1 MKNLKKLA
9 LTVLLIQVVSTAYA
23 DDSFEFVKEGDKFI
37 IKADNCKTIKE
48 QISKLS
54 EWSEW
59 SGRGACAQA
68 KGAPW
73 YKFSDDCKA
82 DVTTCLPEHVKKY
95 HGIHPDLSGPNCW
108 NLSLVMSDL
117 LPHLRYSSPEEM
129 NFFMAPP
136 LCRALN
142 NGEERRP
149 GDVGAIRTGRG
160 EEVHG
165 FIYVSDEMSYSKNGF
180 SNQSPY
186 ELQTLNK
193 VYEVY
198 GIDDADPKCL
208 ANQMASSCSVGVDYF
223 RCSSM
228 KEYLEE
234 VAKEEPQKKTQQ
246 VIPYIDN
253 LDCLASNMAFD
264 RTTLLNETV
273 MKTFTDTVDAL
284 NAYVGQ
290 ELKGRTPASL
300 DDVDQFI
307 LASTQVRLNSILDQ
321 LQVAYQYSGTRDERA
336 NTQVL
341 GVLVRSSQEKL
352 NEITK

>member
-1 MKNLKKLA
+1 M
-9 LTVLLIQVVSTAYA
+9 
-23 DDSFEFVKEGDKFI
+23 
-37 IKADNCKTIKE
+37 IKADSCSVIKE

-68 KGAPW
+68 KGEPW
-73 YKFSDDCKA
+73 YKFSSDCQA

-95 HGIHPDLSGPNCW
+95 HGVHPDLSGPNCW

-117 LPHLRYSSPEEM
+117 LPHLRYSSPQEM

-136 LCRALN
+136 LCRSLS

-186 ELQTLNK
+186 ELQTLDN

-198 GIDDADPKCL
+198 GIENADPKCL
-208 ANQMASSCSVGVDYF
+208 DNQMDSSCSMGVDFF

-234 VAKEEPQKKTQQ
+234 VAKEEPQNKTQH

-253 LDCLASNMAFD
+253 LDCLASNIAFD
-264 RTTLLNETV
+264 RTNLVNETV
-273 MKTFTDTVDAL
+273 MKTFSDTV
-284 NAYVGQ
+284 
-290 ELKGRTPASL
+290 
-300 DDVDQFI
+300 
-307 LASTQVRLNSILDQ
+307 
-321 LQVAYQYSGTRDERA
+321 ERPQCLCKA
-336 NTQVL
+336 
-341 GVLVRSSQEKL
+341 RA
-352 NEITK
+352 